1 MALVIMHPNNKNF
14 RRYKLN
20 RLEDEIEGVIEA
32 RRLAVAEGKG
42 RVAVLED
49 VCGGHVGAQAAAEE
63 ADEAEEPAPLKSYGF
78 QD

>member
-1 MALVIMHPNNKNF
+1 MALVVIHPINKNF

-49 VCGGHVGAQAAAEE
+49 VCGAHVGAQAEEE
-63 ADEAEEPAPLKSYGF
+63 ADEAEEPAPLKTYGF